1 MSDYRKSKLF
11 RPIKIRNLQ
20 LKNRFVVP
28 PMETNLG
35 GLGGEVT
42 PELIGYWTARAKGGF
57 GLLILENS
65 SIDPVGNVCMHTPGF
80 YDDRHIEGLR
90 ELTDAVHQ
98 HGAKMAAQ
106 ISHSGRQTFTD
117 IMGGQPVSASPVSCP
132 GDRCTPHELTIEEIH
147 DLIEKFGD
155 AAGRVRKAGFDA
167 VEIHGAHGYLIAQFM
182 SPYANKRADEF
193 GGSLDNRMRFPLLI
207 IENVRK
213 KVGGDYPVMFRISGD
228 ERVPSGRTI
237 TETVLIAQMLE
248 KAGVD
253 VIDVSTAVKGS
264 HQYISAPPA
273 VPAGFLLRD
282 AAMVKRAVKTP
293 VIAVGRLNEPA
304 LADFALRNGM
314 ADMIAIGR
322 GSLADP
328 DFPTKIYEGRLDDI
342 IPCIACL
349 QGCYKAFP
357 KPGSDAHAKYT
368 TTCLVNPFCCAETTM
383 TIEPAQTPGSIVVAG
398 GGPAGLEAAW
408 VAAARGHK
416 VKLFEKSNKLG
427 GQFMLAS
434 IPPYKHEIAKAL
446 FYFKRMCDRYGVDIT
461 LGTEATCDAI
471 LELKPDAVVIATGGA
486 PIVPKLEGVDGPNV
500 VTSSEI
506 LAGTA
511 IPGENVL
518 IVGGGMVGCEVADF
532 LGEHMH
538 KVTLVEM
545 LDVIAGD
552 VPMQV
557 SPFLMARLKEYG
569 VTIMTGTK
577 VVRFTDDGAVAQHNG
592 VEVVLSGFDTIILA
606 MGARPVNT
614 LQAGL
619 EGKGPELYVIG
630 DAKEARQ
637 ALHAIEEG
645 AKTGLEV

>member
-1 MSDYRKSKLF
+1 MNNYRKSKLF

-90 ELTDAVHQ
+90 GLTDAVHR

-106 ISHSGRQTFTD
+106 ISHSGRQTFPD
-117 IMGGQPVSASPVSCP
+117 IMGEQPVSASPVSCP
-132 GDRCTPHELTIEEIH
+132 GDRCTPKELTTDDIYG
-147 DLIEKFGD
+147 LIEKFGD
-155 AAGRVRKAGFDA
+155 AAGRVKKAGFDA

-207 IENVRK
+207 VENVRK
-213 KVGGDYPVMFRISGD
+213 KVGRDYPVMFRISGD
-228 ERVPSGRTI
+228 ERVPAGRTI
-237 TETVLIAQMLE
+237 QETVLIAQMLE
-248 KAGVD
+248 EAGVD
-253 VIDVSTAVKGS
+253 AIDVSTAVKGS

-273 VPAGFLLRD
+273 VPAGFLLKD
-282 AAMVKRAVKTP
+282 AALVKRAVNVP

-314 ADMIAIGR
+314 ADLIAIGR

-328 DFPTKIYEGRLDDI
+328 EFPNKVYEGRLDDI

-357 KPGSDAHAKYT
+357 KPGNDAHTKYT

-383 TIEPAQTPGSIVVAG
+383 ELKPAETSKNIVVVG

-416 VKLFEKSNKLG
+416 VKLFEKGAKLG
-427 GQFMLAS
+427 GQFILAS

-446 FYFKRMCDRYGVDIT
+446 FYYKRMCDKHGVDVS
-461 LGTEATCDAI
+461 LETEATSDMI
-471 LELKPDAVVIATGGA
+471 LASKPDAVVIATGGT
-486 PIVPKLEGVDGPNV
+486 PILPRLGGVDGANV

-518 IVGGGMVGCEVADF
+518 VAGGGMVGCEVADF

-545 LDVIAGD
+545 LGNIAGD

-557 SPFLMARLKEYG
+557 SPFLMERLKGYG
-569 VTIMTGTK
+569 VRVLTGTRII
-577 VVRFTDDGAVAQHNG
+577 RFTGDGAVAEQNG
-592 VEVVLSGFDTIILA
+592 GEIVLGGFDTIILA

-614 LQAGL
+614 LQAEL
-619 EGKGPELYVIG
+619 EGQVPELHVIG
-630 DAKEARQ
+630 DALAARQ
-637 ALHAIEEG
+637 ALQAIEEG
-645 AKTGLEV
+645 AKTGLAI